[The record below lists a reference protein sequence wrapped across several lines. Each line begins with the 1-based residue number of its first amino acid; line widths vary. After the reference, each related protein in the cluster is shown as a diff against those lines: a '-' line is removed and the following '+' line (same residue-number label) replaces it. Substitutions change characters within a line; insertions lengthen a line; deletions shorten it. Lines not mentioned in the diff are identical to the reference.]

1 MSTKIVPR
9 THVKRASRDFSNS
22 LFVVFSS
29 LGIVFLTGC
38 ANVIPPCNAK
48 NSPPSSELRNTKW
61 ELTRW
66 NLAPNSSG
74 EVRTRQI
81 PQGEASNPI
90 HISFDTNGQRV
101 SGSTGCNRFT
111 AQLDE
116 DPRGFTITKIVSTKM
131 ACTPIGSVCPP
142 GSVTQSVCPS
152 GTYSSDSATT
162 ATACLQCAAGKSSYA
177 GAGVCCSANFYAVPG
192 ATACTDGGGP
202 RICAF
207 FAFF

>member
-1 MSTKIVPR
+1 MLTNIAAHTLSKER
-9 THVKRASRDFSNS
+9 SRNFSNS
-22 LFVVFSS
+22 LIVVFSS
-29 LGIVFLTGC
+29 LGIVLLTGC

-48 NSPPSSELRNTKW
+48 TSPPSSELRNTKW

-66 NLAPNSSG
+66 NLPPNSSG
-74 EVRTRQI
+74 ELRTRQI

-131 ACTPIGSVCPP
+131 ACTPQRNELENDFLYELNDYRSIVRNGDQLLMIGADREVLSF
-142 GSVTQSVCPS
+142 TQRPNIN
-152 GTYSSDSATT
+152 
-162 ATACLQCAAGKSSYA
+162 K
-177 GAGVCCSANFYAVPG
+177 
-192 ATACTDGGGP
+192 
-202 RICAF
+202 
-207 FAFF
+207 